1 MLDPMFRVS
10 QGTGM
15 TVRAS
20 VKIDRT
26 EGAPPPSPTV
36 VKRKVCFIG
45 EEGVGKTS
53 LVRRFVTGKFDEDY
67 IRTLGAVA
75 SKKSIDLVESALGA
89 VHVDLMILDI
99 VGKRTFMQLF
109 RDAYLKGAAGI
120 LAVFDLTRRAS
131 LVELAPWIDAV
142 RQELGGIPILALGNK
157 ADLTA
162 QVRVSEEDIE
172 AVLAPRDVRVIRT
185 SARTGDNVG
194 EAFLWLARE
203 ILLESR

>member
-1 MLDPMFRVS
+1 
-10 QGTGM
+10 M
-15 TVRAS
+15 TRGELMIAS
-20 VKIDRT
+20 EELKP
-26 EGAPPPSPTV
+26 GAGPGPTI

-75 SKKSIDLVESALGA
+75 SKKSIDLVESAIGPA
-89 VHVDLMILDI
+89 HVDLVILDI

-131 LVELAPWIDAV
+131 LVDLAPWIDAV
-142 RQELGGIPILALGNK
+142 RQELGEIPVLALGNK
-157 ADLTA
+157 ADLTT
-162 QVRVSEEDIE
+162 QVQVTEEDLETVLVPRGVRVT
-172 AVLAPRDVRVIRT
+172 RT
-185 SARTGDNVG
+185 SAKTGENVD
-194 EAFLWLARE
+194 ETFLQLARD
-203 ILLESR
+203 ILLASG

>member
-1 MLDPMFRVS
+1 
-10 QGTGM
+10 M

-75 SKKSIDLVESALGA
+75 AKKSIDLVESGIGP
-89 VHVDLMILDI
+89 VHVDLVILDI

-109 RDAYLKGAAGI
+109 RDAYLKGAAGV

-172 AVLAPRDVRVIRT
+172 AVLAPRDVRVLRT

-194 EAFLWLARE
+194 EAFLRLARE

>member
-1 MLDPMFRVS
+1 
-10 QGTGM
+10 M

-109 RDAYLKGAAGI
+109 RDAYLKGAAGV

-172 AVLAPRDVRVIRT
+172 AVLAPRDVRVLRT

-194 EAFLWLARE
+194 EAFLRLARE

>member
-53 LVRRFVTGKFDEDY
+53 LVRRFVTGKFDENY
-67 IRTLGAVA
+67 TRTLGTAA
-75 SKKSIDLVESALGA
+75 SKKSIDLVESAPA
-89 VHVDLMILDI
+89 AAQFNLMILAI
-99 VGKRTFMQLF
+99 V
-109 RDAYLKGAAGI
+109 
-120 LAVFDLTRRAS
+120 
-131 LVELAPWIDAV
+131 
-142 RQELGGIPILALGNK
+142 
-157 ADLTA
+157 
-162 QVRVSEEDIE
+162 
-172 AVLAPRDVRVIRT
+172 
-185 SARTGDNVG
+185 
-194 EAFLWLARE
+194 
-203 ILLESR
+203 

>member
-1 MLDPMFRVS
+1 MLNPTFRIS

-15 TVRAS
+15 TVGTS
-20 VKIDRT
+20 VKVDRT
-26 EGAPPPSPTV
+26 EGVPPPPPTV

-75 SKKSIDLVESALGA
+75 SKKSIDLVESAVGP
-89 VHVDLMILDI
+89 VHVDLVILDI

-109 RDAYLKGAAGI
+109 RDAYLRGAAGI

-131 LVELAPWIDAV
+131 LVELVPWIDVA

-157 ADLTA
+157 ADLTT
-162 QVRVSEEDIE
+162 QVQVTEEDVE
-172 AVLAPRDVRVIRT
+172 TVLAHRGVRVIRT
-185 SARTGDNVG
+185 SARTGENVG
-194 EAFLWLARE
+194 EAFLRLARD

>member
-1 MLDPMFRVS
+1 
-10 QGTGM
+10 M

-120 LAVFDLTRRAS
+120 LAVFDLTRPAS

>member
-1 MLDPMFRVS
+1 MLDPTFRVS

-131 LVELAPWIDAV
+131 LVELAPWIDAA

-162 QVRVSEEDIE
+162 QIRVSEEDIE

-194 EAFLWLARE
+194 EAFLRLARE